1 MSDERA
7 PREQRFERRMTDAEA
22 LMWNIEKDPWL
33 NPNGGVLVVLEGPID
48 MDDFERR
55 ITFAAYEVPRLR
67 EHVVSTLGRWS
78 PPIWKPDGEFDMA
91 FHIRRLA
98 LGPPGSMRELLDLVV
113 QLYQDPFD
121 RSRPLWQFFVIEGLE
136 GGRSALF
143 WKSLPISDLSTVLSK
158 VVAATLVAPVLA
170 MAAIIALQL
179 GFLVLMSLYAL
190 LHRINPFP
198 LLWSPTHLFALW
210 FKLVLIIPVNALWA
224 LPSVGWLLLCS
235 SFARSKPFLWAVALP
250 IMAGVLNSWFG
261 LLKTMTLTSTWF
273 WQNIVGRLLLSI
285 IPGSWMD
292 AETLRNTME
301 RAGDDVRIEVGP
313 HLDAGFTLDAIGHA
327 LVSPSMLIGIVAGVA
342 MIAAAVYFRRV
353 RTESYA

>member
-1 MSDERA
+1 MNA
-7 PREQRFERRMTDAEA
+7 VTPVNKFTWLLKREYWEHRGGFFWTPMITAMVILSIMLLVLVSAEFLA
-22 LMWNIEKDPWL
+22 NQNGINMNGIHLEQLTKHLGESEIEKMHA
-33 NPNGGVLVVLEGPID
+33 GVDIGLLSLSFPIGIALFFVVLFYGI
-48 MDDFERR
+48 
-55 ITFAAYEVPRLR
+55 
-67 EHVVSTLGRWS
+67 G
-78 PPIWKPDGEFDMA
+78 
-91 FHIRRLA
+91 A
-98 LGPPGSMRELLDLVV
+98 L
-113 QLYQDPFD
+113 YND
-121 RSRPLWQFFVIEGLE
+121 RSD
-136 GGRSALF
+136 RSALF

-179 GFLVLMSLYAL
+179 GFLLLMSLYAL
-190 LHRINPFP
+190 LHGINPFP

-261 LLKTMTLTSTWF
+261 LMKNMSLTSTWF

-292 AETLRNTME
+292 AETLRNTFE
-301 RAGDDVRIEVGP
+301 RAGDDVRISVGP
-313 HLDAGFTLDAIGHA
+313 RLDAGFTLDAIGHA
-327 LVSPSMLIGIVAGVA
+327 LSSPSMLIGIVAGVA

>member
-1 MSDERA
+1 
-7 PREQRFERRMTDAEA
+7 
-22 LMWNIEKDPWL
+22 
-33 NPNGGVLVVLEGPID
+33 
-48 MDDFERR
+48 
-55 ITFAAYEVPRLR
+55 
-67 EHVVSTLGRWS
+67 
-78 PPIWKPDGEFDMA
+78 
-91 FHIRRLA
+91 
-98 LGPPGSMRELLDLVV
+98 
-113 QLYQDPFD
+113 
-121 RSRPLWQFFVIEGLE
+121 
-136 GGRSALF
+136 
-143 WKSLPISDLSTVLSK
+143 VLSK
-158 VVAATLVAPVLA
+158 VAAATLVAPILA

-190 LHRINPFP
+190 LHGINPFP
-198 LLWSPTHLFALW
+198 LLWSPTHLLALW

-261 LLKTMTLTSTWF
+261 LMKNMSLTSTWF

-285 IPGSWMD
+285 VPGSWMD